1 MQAATLEL
9 TRSQAMTI
17 TNALEQAK
25 GSVVDTFNNAC
36 DRVLKREGVEGY
48 RPPYEL
54 VIGLGGLSVKLAY
67 WLSEPGEF

>member
-9 TRSQAMTI
+9 TKSQAMTI
-17 TNALEQAK
+17 TSSLEQAK
-25 GSVVDTFNNAC
+25 GSVVDTFNDAC
-36 DRVLKREGVEGY
+36 DRVLKREGIEGY

-67 WLSEPGEF
+67 WRPEPGEF